1 MPSMNENIVIRIM
14 PPTRVGVSFSEFSVF
29 SGAFPPSENETKCM
43 YVQFFP
49 VIQYPSLSS
58 SHAMP
63 FMTSFR
69 SPDVPDGSP
78 DRSMLERTS
87 PLDAEMIWTKGV
99 IH

>member
-1 MPSMNENIVIRIM
+1 MLATSENIVIRIV
-14 PPTRVGVSFSEFSVF
+14 PPIRVGVPVCRLLGFSDAVSL
-29 SGAFPPSENETKCM
+29 SENETRCM

-69 SPDVPDGSP
+69 SPDVPEGSS
-78 DRSMLERTS
+78 DRSTVEIIS
-87 PLDAEMIWTKGV
+87 PLDAEIMWTKGV